1 MKKTLLWI
9 LILWFSFVNL
19 IFAENF
25 LNLWDFLTV
34 YFQWVSKEIPGS
46 YKYINIKYD
55 NIGKNNALYKSL
67 QKWVYLDLFPNI
79 EWKLPIDEY
88 LTQEKV
94 VWLLK
99 FKQDRNFN
107 YTKWE
112 KITADWTKNIIS
124 ENLKI
129 NVSTTNKNRNKLTE
143 KVFEDIKEK
152 LKKNYIY
159 PEDMGNI
166 NMEYWAIQGYIDAID
181 DKYTVFFPPKDAK
194 TFDDSLNG
202 SFEWIGAYIDM
213 VKPWEII
220 ISAPLK
226 DSPAEKYGAKAGD
239 IILKAGDNNVTE
251 KTSIKELI
259 SWIKWPEWTY
269 INILVKRWW
278 QEKLLKIKRWKIVLP
293 NIEYE
298 ILEWDNCY
306 MSINQF
312 NRQSRIQFRD
322 AMTEFDAKNCNK
334 YIFDVRNNP
343 GWVLEDVW
351 YMLNYFV
358 PNKKTVVLMKYK
370 DGERK
375 IIASDAGVL
384 SAGKK
389 KKLTDQNVIVLVN
402 WWSASAS
409 EIFAWVIKD
418 YVPNSILLWTK
429 TFGKWSVQNLI
440 NYTDGSIFK
449 YTVAKRYT
457 GWSEKNIDHEWLEP
471 DLKLENDIKTEMD
484 EVLEVA
490 KIYKFQ

>member
-1 MKKTLLWI
+1 MMKKI
-9 LILWFSFVNL
+9 LFWVLVLWFSFVNL
-19 IFAENF
+19 SFAENF
-25 LNLWDFLTV
+25 LDLWDFLTV
-34 YFQWVSKEIPGS
+34 YFEWISEDIPES
-46 YKYINIKYD
+46 YEYIDVKYSNIKD
-55 NIGKNNALYKSL
+55 NSILHNSL
-67 QKWVYLDLFPNI
+67 QKWIYLNLFPNI
-79 EWKLPIDEY
+79 VGKLPIDEY

-99 FKQDRNFN
+99 IKQNRKFN

-112 KITADWTKNIIS
+112 KITADWTKNIILES
-124 ENLKI
+124 LKI
-129 NVSTTNKNRNKLTE
+129 NVSTTNKDRNKLTE
-143 KVFEDIKEK
+143 KVFEDIKDK
-152 LKKNYIY
+152 LKENYIY
-159 PEDMGNI
+159 PEDMGNR
-166 NMEYWAIQGYIDAID
+166 NMEYGAIQGYIDAIG

-202 SFEWIGAYIDM
+202 SFEWIWAYIDI
-213 VKPWEII
+213 VKPWVII

-226 DSPAEKYGAKAGD
+226 NSPAEKYGAKAWD
-239 IILKAGDNNVTE
+239 IILKAGDNEVIE

-298 ILEWDNCY
+298 VLEWNNCY
-306 MSINQF
+306 VSINQF
-312 NRQSRIQFRD
+312 NWQSRMQFRD
-322 AMTEFDAKNCNK
+322 AMTDFDTQDCNK

-343 GWVLEDVW
+343 GGVLEDVW

-358 PNKKTVVLMKYK
+358 PNKETVVLMKYK

-375 IIASDAGVL
+375 IIASD
-384 SAGKK
+384 KK
-389 KKLTDQNVIVLVN
+389 KKLTDKNVIVLVN

-409 EIFAWVIKD
+409 EIFAGVIKD

-440 NYTDGSIFK
+440 NYTDGSMFK
-449 YTVAKRYT
+449 YTVAKWYT
-457 GWSEKNIDHEWLEP
+457 GGSEKNIDHKWFDP
-471 DLKLENDIKTEMD
+471 DLKLENNIKTEMD

-490 KIYKFQ
+490 KIYKFK